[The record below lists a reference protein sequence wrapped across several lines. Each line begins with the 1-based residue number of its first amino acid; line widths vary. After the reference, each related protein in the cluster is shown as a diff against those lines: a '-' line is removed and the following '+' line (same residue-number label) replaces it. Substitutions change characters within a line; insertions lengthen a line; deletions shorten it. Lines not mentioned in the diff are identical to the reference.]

1 MHTQTST
8 RVKVFAAPASG
19 PCYRAFDS
27 TGGSNAQERVWQHFS
42 PAGCDSEQKQN
53 RHRDEAMCAKKNIKE
68 EKLNRKTKSDLAC
81 RAPVHRNEKNICEA
95 RELLVLLQF
104 ARAFDNG
111 LRLLM
116 RRVQL
121 AYLSRSII
129 LKRGSNVMTEY

>member
-1 MHTQTST
+1 MAALFAGGLRVGTETEPTS
-8 RVKVFAAPASG
+8 RRGYV
-19 PCYRAFDS
+19 R
-27 TGGSNAQERVWQHFS
+27 E
-42 PAGCDSEQKQN
+42 
-53 RHRDEAMCAKKNIKE
+53 KKYKE
-68 EKLNRKTKSDLAC
+68 EKLNRVTKSDLAC

-95 RELLVLLQF
+95 RELLVLLHF

>member
-1 MHTQTST
+1 MAALFAGGLRLGTETEPTS
-8 RVKVFAAPASG
+8 RRGYVRK
-19 PCYRAFDS
+19 
-27 TGGSNAQERVWQHFS
+27 
-42 PAGCDSEQKQN
+42 KQN
-53 RHRDEAMCAKKNIKE
+53 TKD
-68 EKLNRKTKSDLAC
+68 EKLNRVTKSDLAC